1 MSSGPSGW
9 KRVYRRVLE
18 MDRAEIVD
26 RIRQQATARLDVL
39 RYKAGAGFAP
49 RMNSAISGPQPRF
62 FFSPDAVQ
70 GLCSKLRQLFPD
82 AAEQIVERAERV
94 CEHRF
99 HLLGFDAVDDG
110 AEIDWHCDRAHG
122 KRAPRKPWFR
132 MKYLDFAE
140 VGDSKVT
147 WELNRHQHL
156 VTLAKAFRLSGD
168 QKFAA
173 ELFRQ
178 WEHWHAE
185 NPYPIG
191 INWASS
197 LEVAFRSLSYLWVYF
212 LLADSPVMSEGFRA
226 ALIRSLAVSG
236 RHIDCY
242 LSTYFSPNTHLLGEA
257 VALFFIG
264 TLCPEIPAARRWQQR
279 GWQIVQQEAER
290 QVQNDGMHFEQS
302 VYYHVYALD
311 FFLHSAVLASVNH
324 IPAPVQFDRTLE
336 RMLEALGLLARGGAM
351 PQLGDD
357 DGGRL
362 FDPARNRRAH
372 LLDPLATGAVL
383 FGRGDFKMLAGGQRE
398 ETLWLLGE
406 AGLEEFDRLAPV
418 APARNSVAFRASGLY
433 LMTGDHP
440 DRQLVIDAGPQ
451 GAHTAG
457 HGHADALS
465 LTASSGGHDLLI
477 DSGTLEY
484 VGADGERNRFRG
496 TKAHNTLLVADHD
509 QAEPK
514 GPFSWGRLPKVE
526 AEGWIVG
533 QTFDLF
539 AGSHDGYSR
548 LPNAVTHRRFVFS
561 LKSGFWL
568 VRDQALGFGEYQLD
582 LRWHLAP
589 GIDPVGGQ
597 ANLFLSYGHG
607 LRFVTVED
615 SGWTESVE
623 ELPNSPVYG
632 KKENHRVLHF
642 ATKAQLPTE
651 FVTLM
656 VPASDASRSEHKL
669 KRIAKSS
676 QQTPAAGYGYKTADG
691 EHYII
696 FGQGTPWTL
705 DQWSS
710 DAGFLYWGSAGDPPT
725 ATLVCCN
732 ATYVRRSGQT
742 IVTAMRAVLRCEII
756 EKGNQFE
763 VVSSDPESVV
773 VDREGWRLLRANG
786 SPQLAGK
793 LAAEEKN

>member
-1 MSSGPSGW
+1 MSSGPAGW
-9 KRVYRRVLE
+9 KRVYGRVLE

-39 RYKAGAGFAP
+39 RYKAGADFAP
-49 RMNSAISGPQPRF
+49 RMSPAVTGPQPRF
-62 FFSPDAVQ
+62 FFSPDAVP

-82 AAEQIVERAERV
+82 TAEQIVERAERI

-99 HLLGFDAVDDG
+99 DLLGFDAVDYG
-110 AEIDWHCDRAHG
+110 ADIDWHCDRVHG
-122 KRAPRKPWFR
+122 KRAPRKPWYR

-156 VTLAKAFRLSGD
+156 VTLAKAFRLGGD

-264 TLCPEIPAARRWQQR
+264 TLCPEIPAARRWRER

-290 QVQNDGMHFEQS
+290 QVQGDGVHFEQS

-324 IPAPVQFDRTLE
+324 IPAPAQFDRTLE
-336 RMLEALGLLARGGAM
+336 RMLEGLSLLARGGIV

-362 FDPARNRRAH
+362 FDPARNRRTH

-383 FGRGDFKMLAGGQRE
+383 FGRGDFKTLAGGPRE

-406 AGLEEFDRLAPV
+406 AGLEEFERLAPV
-418 APARNSVAFRASGLY
+418 APARNSVAFRSSGLY

-451 GAHTAG
+451 GAHSAG

-465 LTASSGGHDLLI
+465 LTASSGGRDLLI

-484 VGADGERNRFRG
+484 VGAEGERNRFRD
-496 TKAHNTLLVADHD
+496 TKAHNTLLVADQD
-509 QAEPK
+509 QAEPN
-514 GPFSWGRLPKVE
+514 GAFSWGRLPKVD

-548 LPNAVTHRRFVFS
+548 LPNAVIHRRFVFS

-568 VRDQALGFGEYQLD
+568 VRDQALGFGEYPLD
-582 LRWHLAP
+582 LRWHLASRLN
-589 GIDPVGGQ
+589 PVGGSE
-597 ANLFLSYGHG
+597 NVFLDDGHG
-607 LRFVTVED
+607 LRFVTVEG
-615 SGWTESVE
+615 SGWTESAE

-656 VPASDASRSEHKL
+656 VPASDASRSEHTL
-669 KRIAKSS
+669 MRIAKSS
-676 QQTPAAGYGYKTADG
+676 QQTPAAGYCYKTAHG
-691 EHYII
+691 EHCVI
-696 FGQGTPWTL
+696 FGQGTPWTI
-705 DQWSS
+705 DKWSS
-710 DAGFLYWGSAGDPPT
+710 DAGFLYWGSTGDT
-725 ATLVCCN
+725 QTLICCN
-732 ATYVRRSGQT
+732 ATYVRWSDQT
-742 IVTAMRAVLRCEII
+742 IVTTKRAVLRCEII
-756 EKGNQFE
+756 ERGNHFE

-773 VDREGWRLLRANG
+773 VSREGWRLLRANG
-786 SPQLAGK
+786 RPQLAGK
-793 LAAEEKN
+793 LAGEEKN